1 MEQFYELEGLQPKIG
16 LDETLKG
23 MDCYEDSPVYEEVV
37 DEYHEIYDSVME
49 MLSPVG
55 VMGFGELPKEIE
67 TEKYKAGTQVLYVV
81 TSVGKAISAAS
92 TQAFASGDYVRG
104 MLYDAMADAAL
115 FSLEQIWQKQLRKVC
130 ADHETG
136 ILRRLEAPQDI
147 SMESQKVAWE
157 YLHLQERFGIGIS
170 SGYMYDPV
178 KTTCQ
183 IFILTQD
190 TGTFK
195 SQHDCR
201 NCPNVTCRHRNIPKT
216 ELTVTRGD
224 VTEKIAMK
232 AGESALDALVRGGF
246 FISAPCGG
254 KGRCGKCR
262 IKILSGDAPV
272 SEEDKKSLDQA
283 ELAAGYRLA
292 CCLFP
297 KDDLEILLDLPDES
311 EFDVVGDILEKQKQ
325 EPREYAQSDGRMP
338 SAGRSDGRQGDVS
351 SADAKTNGAWYD
363 VAVDIGTTTVAMELL
378 DGETGN
384 ILHTVTFI
392 NGQRAYGADVISR
405 IQASVEGKKE
415 ALKNSIRK
423 DLFSGFCRLMQES
436 GISSASVRRIAVGAN
451 TTMVHL
457 LMGYDCDT
465 LGVYPFTPV
474 NIGLIK
480 STFGELFGSDLCDAE
495 VTVLPG
501 ISTYVGGDIVSG
513 LYACGFDETD
523 EISMLIDLG
532 TNGEMAVGRRG
543 QIYTASTAAG
553 PAFEGGNIEWGTGSI
568 PGAICA
574 VEIGEDQT
582 VFVRTIQDREP
593 AGICGTGVVE
603 TASELVRCGIVEPS
617 GLLDEEYFEEGFPL
631 ATTKSGENIVFTQ
644 KDVREIQ
651 LAKAAVRAGIETLL
665 LRYKVEKE
673 QVAHVCVAGGFGFR
687 LDVEKAFAI
696 GMLPEEFR
704 GKIRTVGN
712 SSLSGAARYLTDSRG
727 EDRMDA
733 LVGMSTEISLSADPD
748 FQEFYMEYMMFGEE

>member
-1 MEQFYELEGLQPKIG
+1 MERFYELEGLQPKVG

-37 DEYHEIYDSVME
+37 DEYREIYESVME

-55 VMGFGELPKEIE
+55 VMGFGELPKEIA
-67 TEKYKAGTQVLYVV
+67 TEKYKAGTPVLYVV

-104 MLYDAMADAAL
+104 MLCDAMADVAL

-130 ADHETG
+130 AEHETG

-190 TGTFK
+190 TGIFK
-195 SQHDCR
+195 AQHDCR

-216 ELTVTRGD
+216 ELTVTRSN
-224 VTEKIAMK
+224 VTEKILLEE
-232 AGESALDALVRGGF
+232 GESALDALVRSGF

-262 IKILSGDAPV
+262 IKILSGDAPI
-272 SEEDKKSLDQA
+272 SEGDKKSLDKA

-311 EFDVVGDILEKQKQ
+311 EFDVVGDILEEQKQ
-325 EPREYAQSDGRMP
+325 EPQKQVM
-338 SAGRSDGRQGDVS
+338 QGG
-351 SADAKTNGAWYD
+351 TQTERAWYD

-378 DGETGN
+378 EGETGR

-436 GISSASVRRIAVGAN
+436 GVSSASVRRIAVGAN

-523 EISMLIDLG
+523 EVSMLIDLG

-574 VEIGEDQT
+574 VEIGADHT
-582 VFVRTIQDREP
+582 AAVRTIQDREP

-603 TASELVRCGIVEPS
+603 TAAELVRCGLVEPS

-644 KDVREIQ
+644 KDIREIQ

-665 LRYKVEKE
+665 LRYGVEKE

-712 SSLSGAARYLTDSRG
+712 SSLSGAARYLMDSRG
-727 EDRMDA
+727 DDRLDA